1 MSRHFVFIL
10 GSSRPG
16 GNTELLTRRAAAA
29 LPEDVTRTWL
39 DLRELS
45 LPDFEDIR
53 HDDTREYVVPTGNE
67 KTLLDATLAATD
79 LVIAS
84 PLYWYSVS
92 APVKKYLDYWSA
104 WLRVP
109 GADFKATLAGRN
121 MWAVS
126 SISEEDPT
134 FAKPLEETL
143 RISAEYMGMTWK
155 GALLG
160 YANRPG
166 EIEKDAKALAA
177 AETFFAG

>member
-16 GNTELLTRRAAAA
+16 GNTEFLTRRAAAA
-29 LPEDVTRTWL
+29 LPGDVAQTWL

-53 HDDTREYVVPTGNE
+53 HDGTREYTVPTGNE

-109 GADFKATLAGRN
+109 GADFRQNMAGRN
-121 MWAVS
+121 IWAVS
-126 SISEEDPT
+126 AISEEDPV

-143 RISAEYMGMTWK
+143 RISGEYMGMTWK

-166 EIEKDAKALAA
+166 DMEQDAKALAA